1 MTPFP
6 WTDLLIIAGL
16 IVLNGV
22 FAMSEL
28 AIVSARTARLRSAAQ
43 QGNGGA
49 KIALELA
56 AEPGKFLST
65 VQIGITLIGIIAGA
79 YSGSSLGAP
88 VGERLAAIGFPA
100 DWAQEAGFA
109 TVIAVTTYLSLVV
122 GELVPKQ
129 VALRAA
135 TPIAI
140 IMARPM
146 ELLAQFAAPVVW
158 LLDVSSGLLIRLLGV
173 RPAGQS
179 AVTAE
184 ELHMLF
190 AEATRS
196 GVIEHEQH
204 QMLQGVVRLAQRP
217 VRELMTPRTEVDWID
232 IDADEEAIR
241 AALDES
247 PHSLLPVVEGSPDK
261 VLGMVKVREI
271 LTRLVAKQPIDLR
284 SLMIKAEV
292 VPDQLD
298 AVDALRVLQQAEVA
312 MAMVHDEY
320 GHLDGIVTP
329 VDLLTAL
336 VGDFVSDQDPGEA
349 PGIVERE
356 DGSLLVSGSLSAD
369 VLADRLAIE
378 YGEDREFGTAAGYA
392 LHVLK
397 RLPGEGE
404 YFTDQGWR
412 FEVIDMDGRRID
424 KLLVS
429 RESDAV
435 QTAEG

>member
-1 MTPFP
+1 VTPFP
-6 WTDLLIIAGL
+6 WTDLLIIIGL

-28 AIVSARTARLRSAAQ
+28 AIVSAKTSRLQQAASKGSKGAATAIS
-43 QGNGGA
+43 
-49 KIALELA
+49 LA
-56 AEPGKFLST
+56 SDPGKFLST
-65 VQIGITLIGIIAGA
+65 VQIGITLVGIISGA
-79 YSGSSLGAP
+79 YSGASLGGP
-88 VGERLAAIGFPA
+88 TGERLAMLGVPQQYAAEIGFA
-100 DWAQEAGFA
+100 S
-109 TVIAVTTYLSLVV
+109 VIAITTYATLVI

-129 VALRAA
+129 IALRAA
-135 TPIAI
+135 VPISLV
-140 IMARPM
+140 MARPM
-146 ELLAQFAAPVVW
+146 AILARVAAPLVW
-158 LLDVSSGLLIRLLGV
+158 LLDASSGVLIRLLGV
-173 RPAGQS
+173 RPSGQS
-179 AVTAE
+179 SVTAE

-196 GVIEHEQH
+196 GVIESEQH

-232 IDADEEAIR
+232 ADADAAAIR
-241 AALDES
+241 AAIDTS
-247 PHSLLPVVEGSPDK
+247 PHSLMPVAEGSADR
-261 VLGMVKVREI
+261 VLGVVKVRDI
-271 LTRLVAKQPIDLR
+271 LTRLIAKEPIDLR
-284 SLMIKAEV
+284 ALMVKTEV

-298 AVDALRVLQQAEVA
+298 AVDALRVLQQAEIA

-336 VGDFVSDQDPGEA
+336 VGNFLSDQDGAEGPGV
-349 PGIVERE
+349 VERE

-369 VLADRLAIE
+369 VLADRLGLE
-378 YGEDREFGTAAGYA
+378 YGDDREFGTAAGYA

-397 RLPGEGE
+397 RLPGEGD

-412 FEVIDMDGRRID
+412 FEVVDMDGRRID

-429 RESDAV
+429 SETKAKN
-435 QTAEG
+435 AAA

>member
-6 WTDLLIIAGL
+6 WTDLLIIIGL

-28 AIVSARTARLRSAAQ
+28 AIVSAKTSRLQQAASKGSKGAATAIS
-43 QGNGGA
+43 
-49 KIALELA
+49 LA
-56 AEPGKFLST
+56 SDPGKFLST
-65 VQIGITLIGIIAGA
+65 VQIGITLVGIISGA
-79 YSGSSLGAP
+79 YSGASLGGP
-88 VGERLAAIGFPA
+88 TGERLAMLGVPQQYAAEIGFA
-100 DWAQEAGFA
+100 S
-109 TVIAVTTYLSLVV
+109 VIAITTYATLVI

-129 VALRAA
+129 IALRAA
-135 TPIAI
+135 VPISLV
-140 IMARPM
+140 MARPM
-146 ELLAQFAAPVVW
+146 AILARVAAPLVW
-158 LLDVSSGLLIRLLGV
+158 LLDASSGVLIRLLGV
-173 RPAGQS
+173 RPSGQS
-179 AVTAE
+179 SVTAE

-196 GVIEHEQH
+196 GVIESEQH

-232 IDADEEAIR
+232 ADADAAAIR
-241 AALDES
+241 AAIDTS
-247 PHSLLPVVEGSPDK
+247 PHSLMPVAEGSADR
-261 VLGMVKVREI
+261 VLGVVKVRDI
-271 LTRLVAKQPIDLR
+271 LTRLIAKEPIDLR
-284 SLMIKAEV
+284 ALMIKTEV

-298 AVDALRVLQQAEVA
+298 AVDALRVLQQAEIA

-336 VGDFVSDQDPGEA
+336 VGNFLSDQDGAEGPGV
-349 PGIVERE
+349 VERE

-369 VLADRLAIE
+369 VLADRLGLE
-378 YGEDREFGTAAGYA
+378 YGDDREFGTAAGYA

-397 RLPGEGE
+397 RLPGEGD

-412 FEVIDMDGRRID
+412 FEVVDMDGRRID

-429 RESDAV
+429 SETKAKNP
-435 QTAEG
+435 AA

>member
-6 WTDLLIIAGL
+6 WTDLLIIIGL

-28 AIVSARTARLRSAAQ
+28 AIVSAKTSRLQQAASKGSKGAATAIS
-43 QGNGGA
+43 
-49 KIALELA
+49 LA
-56 AEPGKFLST
+56 SDPGKFLST
-65 VQIGITLIGIIAGA
+65 VQIGITLVGIISGA
-79 YSGSSLGAP
+79 YSGASLGGP
-88 VGERLAAIGFPA
+88 TGERLAMLGVPQQYAAEIGFA
-100 DWAQEAGFA
+100 S
-109 TVIAVTTYLSLVV
+109 VIAITTYATLVI

-129 VALRAA
+129 IALRAA
-135 TPIAI
+135 VPISLV
-140 IMARPM
+140 MARPM
-146 ELLAQFAAPVVW
+146 AILARVAAPLVW
-158 LLDVSSGLLIRLLGV
+158 LLDASSGVLIRLLGV
-173 RPAGQS
+173 RPSGQS
-179 AVTAE
+179 SVTAE

-196 GVIEHEQH
+196 GVIESEQH

-232 IDADEEAIR
+232 ADADAAAIR
-241 AALDES
+241 AAIDTS
-247 PHSLLPVVEGSPDK
+247 PHSIMPVAEGSADR
-261 VLGMVKVREI
+261 VLGVVKVRDI
-271 LTRLVAKQPIDLR
+271 LTRLIAKEPIDLR
-284 SLMIKAEV
+284 ALMIKTEV

-298 AVDALRVLQQAEVA
+298 AVDALRVLQQAEIA

-336 VGDFVSDQDPGEA
+336 VGNFLSDQDGAEGPGV
-349 PGIVERE
+349 VERE

-369 VLADRLAIE
+369 VLADRLGLE
-378 YGEDREFGTAAGYA
+378 YGDDREFGTAAGYA

-397 RLPGEGE
+397 RLPGEGD

-412 FEVIDMDGRRID
+412 FEVVDMDGRRID

-429 RESDAV
+429 REA
-435 QTAEG
+435 G

>member
-6 WTDLLIIAGL
+6 WTDLLIIIGL

-28 AIVSARTARLRSAAQ
+28 AIVSAKTSRLQQAASKGSKGAATAIS
-43 QGNGGA
+43 
-49 KIALELA
+49 LA
-56 AEPGKFLST
+56 SDPGKFLST
-65 VQIGITLIGIIAGA
+65 VQIGITLVGIISGA
-79 YSGSSLGAP
+79 YSGASLGGP
-88 VGERLAAIGFPA
+88 TGERLAMLGVPQQYAAEIGFA
-100 DWAQEAGFA
+100 S
-109 TVIAVTTYLSLVV
+109 VIAITTYATLVI

-129 VALRAA
+129 IALRAA
-135 TPIAI
+135 VPISLV
-140 IMARPM
+140 MARPM
-146 ELLAQFAAPVVW
+146 AILARVAAPLVW
-158 LLDVSSGLLIRLLGV
+158 LLDASSGVLIRLLGV
-173 RPAGQS
+173 RPSGQS
-179 AVTAE
+179 SVTAE

-196 GVIEHEQH
+196 GVIESEQH

-232 IDADEEAIR
+232 ADADAAAIR
-241 AALDES
+241 AAIDTS
-247 PHSLLPVVEGSPDK
+247 PHSLMPVAEGSADR
-261 VLGMVKVREI
+261 VLGVVKVRDI
-271 LTRLVAKQPIDLR
+271 LTRLIAKEPIDLR
-284 SLMIKAEV
+284 ALMVKTEV

-298 AVDALRVLQQAEVA
+298 AVDALRVLQQAEIA

-336 VGDFVSDQDPGEA
+336 VGNFLSDQDGAEGPGV
-349 PGIVERE
+349 VERE

-369 VLADRLAIE
+369 VLADRLGLE
-378 YGEDREFGTAAGYA
+378 YGDDREFGTAAGYA

-397 RLPGEGE
+397 RLPNEGDH
-404 YFTDQGWR
+404 FTDQGWR
-412 FEVIDMDGRRID
+412 FEVVDMDGRRID

-429 RESDAV
+429 NEADGAA
-435 QTAEG
+435 QPA

>member
-6 WTDLLIIAGL
+6 WTDLLIIIGL

-28 AIVSARTARLRSAAQ
+28 AIVSAKTSRLQQAASKGSKGAATAIS
-43 QGNGGA
+43 
-49 KIALELA
+49 LA
-56 AEPGKFLST
+56 SDPGKFLST
-65 VQIGITLIGIIAGA
+65 VQIGITLVGIISGA
-79 YSGSSLGAP
+79 YSGASLGGP
-88 VGERLAAIGFPA
+88 TGERLAMLGVPQQYAAEIGFA
-100 DWAQEAGFA
+100 S
-109 TVIAVTTYLSLVV
+109 VIAITTYATLVI

-129 VALRAA
+129 IALRAA
-135 TPIAI
+135 VPISLV
-140 IMARPM
+140 MARPM
-146 ELLAQFAAPVVW
+146 AILARVAAPLVW
-158 LLDVSSGLLIRLLGV
+158 LLDASSGVLIRLLGV
-173 RPAGQS
+173 RPSGQS
-179 AVTAE
+179 SVTAE

-196 GVIEHEQH
+196 GVIESEQH

-232 IDADEEAIR
+232 ADADAAAIR
-241 AALDES
+241 AAIDTS
-247 PHSLLPVVEGSPDK
+247 PHSLMPVAEGSADR
-261 VLGMVKVREI
+261 VLGVVKVRDI
-271 LTRLVAKQPIDLR
+271 LTRLIAKEPIDLR
-284 SLMIKAEV
+284 ALMVKTEV

-298 AVDALRVLQQAEVA
+298 AVDALRVLQQAEIA

-336 VGDFVSDQDPGEA
+336 VGNFLSDQDGAEGPGV
-349 PGIVERE
+349 VERE

-369 VLADRLAIE
+369 VLADRLGLE
-378 YGEDREFGTAAGYA
+378 YGDDREFGTAAGYA

-397 RLPGEGE
+397 RLPGEGD

-412 FEVIDMDGRRID
+412 FEVVDMDGRRID

-429 RESDAV
+429 
-435 QTAEG
+435 

>member
-28 AIVSARTARLRSAAQ
+28 AIVSARTARLRAAAQ
-43 QGNGGA
+43 KGINGA
-49 KIALELA
+49 RVALSLA

-79 YSGSSLGAP
+79 YSGASLGGPTA
-88 VGERLAAIGFPA
+88 ERLVALGFPA
-100 DWAQEAGFA
+100 EWADEAGFA
-109 TVIAVTTYLSLVV
+109 VVIALTTYLSLVV

-135 TPIAI
+135 APIAI
-140 IMARPM
+140 AMARPM
-146 ELLAQFAAPVVW
+146 EVLAKVAAPLVW
-158 LLDVSSGLLIRLLGV
+158 LLDASSALLIRLLGV

-232 IDADEEAIR
+232 VAAGQAEIR
-241 AALDES
+241 ATIEES
-247 PHSLLPVVEGSPDK
+247 PHSLLPVAEGSPDR
-261 VLGMVKVREI
+261 VLGVVKARDI
-271 LTRLVAKQPIDLR
+271 LTLLVAGSTVDLAA
-284 SLMIKAEV
+284 LMGKAEV

-298 AVDALRVLQQAEVA
+298 AVDALRVLQQADVA

-336 VGDFVSDQDPGEA
+336 VGNFVSDQDPGDS
-349 PGIVERE
+349 PGLVERE
-356 DGSLLVSGSLSAD
+356 DGSLLVAGSLSAD
-369 VLADRLAIE
+369 VLADRLGIE
-378 YGEDREFGTAAGYA
+378 YGDDREFGTAAGYA

-397 RLPGEGE
+397 RLPGEGDH
-404 YFTDQGWR
+404 FTDQGWR
-412 FEVIDMDGRRID
+412 FEIVDMDGRRID

-429 RESDAV
+429 NGISPARVSPE
-435 QTAEG
+435 

>member
-6 WTDLLIIAGL
+6 WTDLLIIIGL

-28 AIVSARTARLRSAAQ
+28 AIVSAKTSRLQQAASKGSKGAATAIS
-43 QGNGGA
+43 
-49 KIALELA
+49 LA
-56 AEPGKFLST
+56 SDPGKFLST
-65 VQIGITLIGIIAGA
+65 VQIGITLVGIISGA
-79 YSGSSLGAP
+79 YSGASLGGP
-88 VGERLAAIGFPA
+88 TGERLAMLGVPQQYAAEIGFA
-100 DWAQEAGFA
+100 S
-109 TVIAVTTYLSLVV
+109 VIAITTYATLVI

-129 VALRAA
+129 IALRAA
-135 TPIAI
+135 VPISLV
-140 IMARPM
+140 MARPM
-146 ELLAQFAAPVVW
+146 AILARVAAPLVW
-158 LLDVSSGLLIRLLGV
+158 LLDASSGVLIRLLGV
-173 RPAGQS
+173 RPSGQS
-179 AVTAE
+179 SVTAE

-196 GVIEHEQH
+196 GVIESEQH

-232 IDADEEAIR
+232 ADADAAAIR
-241 AALDES
+241 AAIDTS
-247 PHSLLPVVEGSPDK
+247 PHSLMPVAEGSADR
-261 VLGMVKVREI
+261 VLGVVKVRDI
-271 LTRLVAKQPIDLR
+271 LTRLIAKEPIDLR
-284 SLMIKAEV
+284 ALMVKTEV

-298 AVDALRVLQQAEVA
+298 AVDALRVLQQAEIA

-336 VGDFVSDQDPGEA
+336 VGNFLSDQDGAEGPGV
-349 PGIVERE
+349 VERE

-369 VLADRLAIE
+369 VLADRLGLE
-378 YGEDREFGTAAGYA
+378 YGDDREFGTAAGYA

-397 RLPGEGE
+397 RLPGEGD

-412 FEVIDMDGRRID
+412 FEVVDRDGRRID

-429 RESDAV
+429 SETKAKNP
-435 QTAEG
+435 AA

>member
-1 MTPFP
+1 VTPFP

>member
-6 WTDLLIIAGL
+6 WTDLLIIIGL

-28 AIVSARTARLRSAAQ
+28 AIVSAKTSRLQQAASKGSKGAATAIS
-43 QGNGGA
+43 
-49 KIALELA
+49 LA
-56 AEPGKFLST
+56 SDPGKFLST
-65 VQIGITLIGIIAGA
+65 VQIGITLVGIISGA
-79 YSGSSLGAP
+79 YSGASLGGP
-88 VGERLAAIGFPA
+88 TGERLAMLGVPLQYAAEIGFA
-100 DWAQEAGFA
+100 S
-109 TVIAVTTYLSLVV
+109 VIAITTYATLVI

-129 VALRAA
+129 IALRAA
-135 TPIAI
+135 VPISLV
-140 IMARPM
+140 MARPM
-146 ELLAQFAAPVVW
+146 AILARVAAPLVW
-158 LLDVSSGLLIRLLGV
+158 LLDASSGVLIRLLGV
-173 RPAGQS
+173 RPSGQS
-179 AVTAE
+179 SVTAE

-196 GVIEHEQH
+196 GVIESEQH

-232 IDADEEAIR
+232 ADADAAAIR
-241 AALDES
+241 AAIDTS
-247 PHSLLPVVEGSPDK
+247 PHSLMPVAEGSADR
-261 VLGMVKVREI
+261 VLGVVKVRDI
-271 LTRLVAKQPIDLR
+271 LTRLIAKEPIDLR
-284 SLMIKAEV
+284 ALMVKTEV

-298 AVDALRVLQQAEVA
+298 AVDALRVLQQAEIA

-336 VGDFVSDQDPGEA
+336 VGNFLSDQDGAEGPGV
-349 PGIVERE
+349 VERE

-369 VLADRLAIE
+369 VLADRLGLE
-378 YGEDREFGTAAGYA
+378 YGDDREFGTAAGYA

-397 RLPGEGE
+397 RLPGEGD

-412 FEVIDMDGRRID
+412 FEVVDMDGRRID

-429 RESDAV
+429 SETKAKNP
-435 QTAEG
+435 AA

>member
-6 WTDLLIIAGL
+6 WTDLLIIIGL

-28 AIVSARTARLRSAAQ
+28 AIVSAKTSRLQQAASKGSKGAATAIS
-43 QGNGGA
+43 
-49 KIALELA
+49 LA
-56 AEPGKFLST
+56 SDPGKFLST
-65 VQIGITLIGIIAGA
+65 VQIGITLVGIISGA
-79 YSGSSLGAP
+79 YSGASLGGP
-88 VGERLAAIGFPA
+88 TGERLAMLGVPQQYAAEIGFA
-100 DWAQEAGFA
+100 S
-109 TVIAVTTYLSLVV
+109 VIAITTYATLVI

-129 VALRAA
+129 IALRAA
-135 TPIAI
+135 VPISLV
-140 IMARPM
+140 MARPM
-146 ELLAQFAAPVVW
+146 AILARVAAPLVW
-158 LLDVSSGLLIRLLGV
+158 LLDASSGVLIRLLGV
-173 RPAGQS
+173 RPSGQS
-179 AVTAE
+179 SVTAE

-196 GVIEHEQH
+196 GVIESEQH
-204 QMLQGVVRLAQRP
+204 QMLQGVARLAQRP

-232 IDADEEAIR
+232 ADADAAAIR
-241 AALDES
+241 AAIDTS
-247 PHSLLPVVEGSPDK
+247 PHSLMPVAEGSADR
-261 VLGMVKVREI
+261 VLGVVKVRDI
-271 LTRLVAKQPIDLR
+271 LTRLIAKEPIDLR
-284 SLMIKAEV
+284 ALMIKTEV

-298 AVDALRVLQQAEVA
+298 AVDALRVLQQAEIA

-336 VGDFVSDQDPGEA
+336 VGNFLSDQDGAEGPGV
-349 PGIVERE
+349 VERE

-369 VLADRLAIE
+369 VLADRLGLE
-378 YGEDREFGTAAGYA
+378 YGDDREFGTAAGYA

-397 RLPGEGE
+397 RLPGEGD

-412 FEVIDMDGRRID
+412 FEVVDMDGRRID

-429 RESDAV
+429 REA
-435 QTAEG
+435 G